1 MNGKEKCALLRQIR
15 QQIAAENEIN
25 LNTAACTFEGECRG
39 TCPRCESEVRFLEE
53 QLEKRRNL
61 RKKIA
66 LAGISAGL
74 VVSLTGCSVIDA
86 VLRPEEQQTTG
97 IMPVQTEEAVLMGD
111 IAFEDT
117 LEGEVPFEDEVF
129 PAQED

>member
-25 LNTAACTFEGECRG
+25 LNTVACTFEGECRG

-129 PAQED
+129 PAQEG

>member
-1 MNGKEKCALLRQIR
+1 MNGKEKCTVLRQIR
-15 QQIAAENEIN
+15 QQIAAANEIN

-39 TCPRCESEVRFLEE
+39 TCPKCESEVRFLEE

-74 VVSLTGCSVIDA
+74 VVSLSGCSVIDA
-86 VLRPEEQQTTG
+86 MLKPEEQHTVG
-97 IMPVQTEEAVLMGD
+97 IIPAQTEEVILMGD
-111 IAFEDT
+111 VAFEDT

-129 PAQED
+129 PSQGD